1 MIDLHIHSNHSDG
14 YYTVKEILK
23 MAEEEN
29 INTISFCDH
38 NVLGAYEEL
47 KDMDIKKYYNGKI
60 IIGIEF
66 DFVYDKRD
74 FHILG
79 YNFDVEKLKNSKFID
94 KRTKEDLMK
103 EEEKNLEFFKEVCK
117 TMGIQLSSDL
127 KITKPSERANDI
139 IKSDMQKHKENDDI
153 LDKILGKDRKNSFWL
168 GHVTNPNSPFYIDF
182 TKGLPTA
189 VEIANEIH
197 KAGGIV
203 ILPHVFEY
211 KSIDNI
217 YFLNEMHK
225 LNILDG
231 IECIHSKHNKEQAN
245 FLINFC
251 KQNNLIM
258 SGGSDF
264 HTDKRQ
270 TLGHTELGEI
280 LDKFCLR
287 KGNNNDD

>member
-1 MIDLHIHSNHSDG
+1 MIDLHVHSTNSDG

-23 MAEEEN
+23 MAEENN

-47 KDMDIKKYYNGKI
+47 NNMDIKKYYNGRI
-60 IIGIEF
+60 ITGIEC
-66 DFVYDKRD
+66 DFVYDKKV
-74 FHILG
+74 FHMLG
-79 YNFDVEKLKNSKFID
+79 YNFDVEKLNNSKFID
-94 KRTKEDLMK
+94 RRTEEDLIK

-117 TMGIQLSSDL
+117 TMGIKLSPDL
-127 KITKPSERANDI
+127 KITKSSVPANDI
-139 IKSDMQKHKENDDI
+139 IKSDMQKYKENDEI
-153 LDKILGKDRKNSFWL
+153 LDKILGKDRKKSFWL
-168 GHVTNPNSPFYIDF
+168 GHVSNPDSPFYIDF

-189 VEIANEIH
+189 IEIANEIH
-197 KAGGIV
+197 EAGGLV
-203 ILPHVFEY
+203 VLPHVFEY

-217 YFLNEMHK
+217 EFLNEMYQ

-231 IECIHSKHNKEQAN
+231 IECVHSKHNKEQVE

-251 KQNNLIM
+251 KQHDLIK

-264 HTDKRQ
+264 HTDERQ

-280 LDKFCLR
+280 SDEFCL
-287 KGNNNDD
+287 KK